1 MKMFVKCSS
10 RTKLKE
16 MSIYK
21 FTIKKNPN
29 SDGKHSIVIQ
39 FIKDRKNTTKSLGKF
54 CKYEDWSFETGRVKN
69 TYKQHKQLNA
79 FIDKYTRILDEK
91 IDEFLLNDDN
101 FTIEELLSSIK
112 TNNAKTEKIS
122 YTDFHTLHIEELKQA
137 NKLTSSKIEAETLRS
152 IQKFY
157 KKDNIDFKDITAD
170 FLYKYEAFLRGNK
183 NKDSTI
189 GIRLRTFRALFN
201 KAITREITTQKLYP
215 FDKFKVSKIKDVSKK
230 EFLDQDEIQLFKN
243 YEAESPLL
251 IFAKEIFLF
260 SYYSRGINFI
270 DIMLLKKSDRSGDT
284 VSYIR
289 RKTGVNV
296 SFKLNDFTKNII
308 TKYSNKTTSPFLLSF
323 VNQVDPSESYLQNRK
338 RKLLSERINTPLKLI
353 MKELEIHKNIT
364 YYCARHSFATQLKFN
379 NISVDIIKEAL
390 GHKDIKSTMAYLN
403 TLPSKKLDQIIED
416 ILV

>member
-1 MKMFVKCSS
+1 
-10 RTKLKE
+10 

-21 FTIKKNPN
+21 FTIKKKPN
-29 SDGKHSIVIQ
+29 ADGKHSIIIQ
-39 FIKDRKNTTKSLGKF
+39 FIKNRKNTSKALGKS
-54 CKYEDWSFETGRVKN
+54 CNYEDWSFDTDRVKN
-69 TYKQHKQLNA
+69 TYPKHKQLNK
-79 FIDKYTRILDEK
+79 FIEKYSTILDSAINEFELNDQEFTVEELIYSISQQKTKAEK
-91 IDEFLLNDDN
+91 IT
-101 FTIEELLSSIK
+101 FTK
-112 TNNAKTEKIS
+112 
-122 YTDFHTLHIEELKQA
+122 FHEQHIEELKKA
-137 NKLTSSKIEAETLRS
+137 DKLTSAKIEAETLRS

-157 KKDNIDFKDITAD
+157 KKDIIEFKDITPD
-170 FLYKYEAFLRGNK
+170 FLFRYEAFLRGNK

-201 KAITREITTQKLYP
+201 KAIDRELTTQKLYP

-230 EFLDQDEIQLFKN
+230 EFLDENEIQSFKN

-308 TKYSNKTTSPFLLSF
+308 AKYSNKTSSPFLFSF
-323 VNQVDPSESYLQNRK
+323 VNPVDPSESYLQNRK
-338 RKLLSERINTPLKLI
+338 RKLLSERVNTPLKTI
-353 MKELEIHKNIT
+353 MKDLEIRKNIT

-416 ILV
+416 VLL